1 MGDPGGGPAPPT
13 ALSSPAPRLRGFRV
27 ILASASPRR
36 REILG
41 LAGVSFEVVPPA
53 FEESLSK
60 AALPRAQDYARET
73 ARGKALEVAARVFQ
87 DDLETPY
94 VVIGADTVVVS

>member
-1 MGDPGGGPAPPT
+1 MK
-13 ALSSPAPRLRGFRV
+13 PRLPCLSLSHMRECSTHTHTH
-27 ILASASPRR
+27 LARPVMPVTRPQ
-36 REILG
+36 
-41 LAGVSFEVVPPA
+41 GVSFEVVPPA

-87 DDLETPY
+87 VGDRMR
-94 VVIGADTVVVS
+94 G

>member
-1 MGDPGGGPAPPT
+1 MTPRPRHDLADVMGDPGGGPAPPT

-41 LAGVSFEVVPPA
+41 LAVRMVLRGVTSEA
-53 FEESLSK
+53 G
-60 AALPRAQDYARET
+60 AGLP
-73 ARGKALEVAARVFQ
+73 
-87 DDLETPY
+87 
-94 VVIGADTVVVS
+94 